1 MSKKSFRV
9 KEDGYYTSIMLFIYL
24 ILLYTVDKQTPR
36 TNNLTRSKLRTD
48 FSTLE
53 WKERNRN
60 LRPRQIPTIR
70 YT

>member
-36 TNNLTRSKLRTD
+36 TNNLTRSKLRKYELT
-48 FSTLE
+48 SQLLNGKRGTE
-53 WKERNRN
+53 
-60 LRPRQIPTIR
+60 T
-70 YT
+70 

>member
-9 KEDGYYTSIMLFIYL
+9 KQDGYYTSIMLFIYL

-53 WKERNRN
+53 
-60 LRPRQIPTIR
+60 
-70 YT
+70 